1 MFGAKRFWVYPA
13 KVNGLF
19 QRVHRVS
26 GTILIGILLLVP
38 WVRIAGQPLFLMDI
52 GARRFFMLGLVF
64 TPRDALLLF
73 LILITAAFTL
83 FFFTAVYGR
92 LWCGFGCPQTVFLEE
107 FVRRIELA
115 IEGDRGPRRKRD
127 EGPWTAEKIRK
138 KALKWS
144 IFAVL
149 AIVLGYSFM
158 GFFDDSY
165 QIWTGRAGTM
175 TYAMG
180 AAFSLIF
187 FLDFA
192 WFREQFCI
200 YLCPYARI
208 QGAMTDDDSIIIGYE
223 GDRGEPRLNAALLKG
238 GKPMEEFGDCVNCDR
253 CVTVCPTG
261 IDIREG
267 FQLECISCARCIDAC
282 TEVLGR
288 RNKPTLIKFA
298 SENELK
304 GEPQRKL
311 RPRTALYGAINTF
324 AAIVA
329 IVFVM
334 KRPDF
339 DMVIAPVR
347 GGDSEVTAVGAAQN
361 RYELTVFNNTMSE
374 RTFSFEVEGLDG
386 ASLVVPGQTIT
397 LQPTEQARV
406 QAFVIVPRANVNN
419 GKVQKFTIVGKSDL
433 HTLRREATFRFFEGG
448 PHATLANPG
457 IFLSRICDPGEFAP
471 SLPRGNDRRSDRS
484 YL

>member
-13 KVNGLF
+13 KVKGVF
-19 QRVHRVS
+19 QRLHRIS
-26 GTILIGILLLVP
+26 GSMLIGLLLLVP
-38 WVRIAGQPLFLMDI
+38 WIRIAGQPLFMMDI

-92 LWCGFGCPQTVFLEE
+92 LWCGFACPQTVFLEE

-127 EGPWTAEKIRK
+127 EGPWTAEKISK
-138 KALKWS
+138 KAQKWT
-144 IFAVL
+144 IFAAL

-165 QIWTGRAGTM
+165 EIWTGRAGTM

-180 AAFSLIF
+180 AAFAFVF

-304 GEPQRKL
+304 GEPQRKI
-311 RPRTALYGAINTF
+311 RPRTVLYGAINTV

-329 IVFVM
+329 LVFVIQ
-334 KRPDF
+334 RPDF
-339 DMVIAPVR
+339 DMVVSPIR
-347 GGDSEVTAVGAAQN
+347 GGDSELTSVGAAQN
-361 RYELTVFNNTMSE
+361 RYELTVFNNTMDE
-374 RTFSFEVEGLDG
+374 RTFSFEVEGLNG

-397 LQPTEQARV
+397 LPPADRTRV
-406 QAFVIVPRANVNN
+406 QAFVIVPRENIHRGEVL
-419 GKVQKFTIVGKSDL
+419 KFTIVGKSTS

-448 PHATLANPG
+448 PHATLASPDLH
-457 IFLSRICDPGEFAP
+457 FAWVSDPGEPAAP
-471 SLPRGNDRRSDRS
+471 LSSGDERRSGRPH
-484 YL
+484 L